1 MVGTGSFGN
10 YDHTARTSG
19 APLGRRQ
26 THDLEEE
33 SVAANP
39 AGLTY
44 PEPGSSHSHN
54 DQMTGTGA
62 TSMPDVD
69 GSTARSEKEKDAQ
82 HANDSDSTCEEDED
96 RIEENRRASQVLALA
111 RKYTSQSHVAV
122 PEGRTVFQVDDEN
135 SPLNPNG
142 PNFNSRAWA
151 KALVEQFSGDGLQF
165 RTTGVAFQ
173 NMNVFGFGSATDY
186 QKDVLNVG
194 LEIFSQVRNLIGM
207 GRQRR
212 IDILR
217 DFDGVV
223 RKGEML
229 VVLGPPGSGCTTFL
243 KTIAGEHDGIFIDD
257 QSYFNYQGM
266 WCLKLN
272 HFLFVC
278 QVGLANTTS
287 T

>member
-1 MVGTGSFGN
+1 MGTGSFGN
-10 YDHTARTSG
+10 YDHTAQTSG

-26 THDLEEE
+26 THDLEE

-39 AGLTY
+39 AGPTH

-54 DQMTGTGA
+54 DQMTGTRA
-62 TSMPDVD
+62 TSMTEVD
-69 GSTARSEKEKDAQ
+69 ETSARSGKEKDAQ
-82 HANDSDSTCEEDED
+82 HTNDSDSTSEEDED
-96 RIEENRRASQVLALA
+96 RIEENRRNSQVLALA
-111 RKYTSQSHVAV
+111 RKYTSQSHAAV
-122 PEGRTVFQVDDEN
+122 PEGKTVFQVDDEN

-151 KALVEQFSGDGLQF
+151 RAIVDQVNGEGHQF

-194 LEIFSQVRNLIGM
+194 LEVVGQIRNLLGM

-257 QSYFNYQGM
+257 QSYFNYQGTLWM
-266 WCLKLN
+266 K
-272 HFLFVC
+272 
-278 QVGLANTTS
+278 
-287 T
+287 